1 MNSFSELVNTFT
13 IQEMG
18 VVGETRADLT
28 PYVPRLVVEWLR
40 LAPDSRWREL
50 EGTLAFVDIS
60 GFTAMS
66 ERLAQRGKAGAEQV
80 TEVMNATFARLLEVA
95 YAYGGGLLKFGGDA
109 LLLLFDG
116 EDHAARA
123 ARAAY
128 GMRRA
133 LAAIARSPTAAGP
146 VTLRMHAGL
155 HSDRFQFF
163 LVGDSHREL
172 VVTGPGATLTVEME
186 RTAEAGEIL
195 LSGAAAASLD
205 SGSIGEA
212 KGPGLLLAAE
222 PPAAE
227 RLEPLPDVT
236 GLELERCVPAAVRQ
250 ELLAGAV
257 EPEHRHA
264 AVAFLRFQGTDE
276 LIRASGTEAAAEALD
291 ELVRAVQAA
300 ADEHGVCF
308 LETDI
313 DRDGGRI
320 VLVAGAPQSSEEDE
334 ERILRTVRAVVESGT
349 RLPVAVGAN
358 RGRVFAG
365 EVGAPFRKTYTI
377 LGDTAALAARLMARA
392 EPGQILAPREV
403 VERSPTRFA
412 VRELEPFAVKGRS
425 EPVVAVEVGPVEG
438 IRSVEEAR
446 RLPLVGREREM
457 AVLAAALAP
466 VRAGFGTL
474 VELIGEAGIGK
485 SRVVEELRAAAGDM
499 TVVTTACDQ
508 YEVSTPYYAFRGL
521 LRDLLAV
528 SFNGKPSRNSERL
541 RERLET
547 AAPDLLPWIPLIAL
561 ALDVSVAPT
570 REVDELQPAFR
581 RARLKGVV
589 EMLLRVLI
597 PDPTL
602 LIFEDVHW
610 MDEASSDLLRHLG
623 ERVGQSPWLVCT
635 TRRPTG
641 DGFLAAQGV
650 PPVPAMTIRLEPL
663 APDAAR
669 ALVEAAAGVRLVDRD
684 VAAITERAGG
694 NPLFLEELV
703 AAARG
708 EEEHVAELPE
718 SVEAVVATRID
729 QLAPRDRVLLRWA
742 SVLGTSFTGEVITEA
757 LADDPSVA
765 PDSESWDRLVE
776 FVERDP
782 YVPGGYRFRHALIR
796 DAAYEGLSFRRRR
809 ELHSRAGETYERLNA
824 NRLDDVA
831 ELLSLHFFR
840 AEIHDKAWTY
850 SLRAGERAQEKFANV
865 EAAEF
870 YRRAIESARHLPEL
884 GPESVALAWEALG
897 DVSALAGLY
906 DDAAAAL
913 KSARRLVT
921 EGTPSEV
928 ALFHKEGMLR
938 EKMGKYSDALR
949 WLGRGLKA
957 VEELKNE
964 AQRTAYRIELT
975 LDYAGVRHRQGDF
988 RGTIEWG
995 RKAIEDAQAA
1005 DDLRGLARGYYLLH
1019 LAYTSLG
1026 SPERVAFRGL
1036 AIPIYEELG
1045 DLAGQAN
1052 ALNNLGIDAYY
1063 EGRWDD
1069 ALDAY
1074 RRSKEFME
1082 RIGDVVGA
1090 AMLGNNIGE
1099 IKSDQGHLEVART
1112 HFEETRSVTAAAGH
1126 KLLATVA
1133 RSNLARLAA
1142 REGRCDEALAE
1153 LEEALAGFREIKAA
1167 SFVVET
1173 QARIAEAHLLAGR
1186 EPDRVY
1192 DLAGE
1197 ALVGAGEAG
1206 GMAAVEAMLHRL
1218 RGYALHQA
1226 GDAAAAREPFEES
1239 LRIARQVGAEYET
1252 ALTLEALGQEAAAG
1266 ALFERLGVVSV
1277 PRVPL

>member
-1 MNSFSELVNTFT
+1 MYFFSKLVNTFT
-13 IQEMG
+13 IQQMG
-18 VVGETRADLT
+18 VVEETKADLT

-40 LAPDSRWREL
+40 RDPDSRWREVD
-50 EGTLAFVDIS
+50 GTLAFVDIS

-66 ERLAQRGKAGAEQV
+66 ERLAKRGKAGAEQV
-80 TEVMNATFARLLEVA
+80 TEVMNATFGRLLEVA

-116 EDHAARA
+116 DGHAPRA

-133 LAAIARSPTAAGP
+133 LAQIERAPTSVGA
-146 VTLRMHAGL
+146 VTLRMHVGL

-163 LVGDSHREL
+163 LVGDTHREL
-172 VVTGPGATLTVEME
+172 VVTGPGATRTVEME
-186 RTAEAGEIL
+186 GTAEAGEIL
-195 LSGAAAASLD
+195 LSAAAAAKLE
-205 SGSIGEA
+205 SGYVGAA
-212 KGPGLLLAAE
+212 KGSGFLLAAE
-222 PPAAE
+222 PSAAA
-227 RLEPLPDVT
+227 RLESLPDVA
-236 GLELERCVPAAVRQ
+236 GLELERCVPVAVRE
-250 ELLAGAV
+250 ELLTGAV
-257 EPEHRHA
+257 EPEHRQA
-264 AVAFLRFQGTDE
+264 AVAFLRFHGTDE
-276 LIRASGTEAAAEALD
+276 LIAASGAEAAADALE

-300 ADEHGVCF
+300 TDEHSVCF
-308 LETDI
+308 LESDI
-313 DRDGGRI
+313 DKDGGRI
-320 VLVAGAPQSSEEDE
+320 VLVAGAPQTSEEDE
-334 ERILRTVRAVVESGT
+334 ERILRTVRAVVESGG
-349 RLPVAVGAN
+349 RLRVAVGVN

-365 EVGAPFRKTYTI
+365 EVGAAFRKTYTI

-392 EPGQILAPREV
+392 DPGQILAPPEV

-412 VRELEPFAVKGRS
+412 VRKVEPFAVKGRS
-425 EPVVAVEVGPVEG
+425 TPVAALEVGPVEG
-438 IRSVEEAR
+438 VRPVQEAR
-446 RLPLVGREREM
+446 RLPLVGREREL

-485 SRVVEELRAAAGDM
+485 SRVVEELRAAAGM
-499 TVVTTACDQ
+499 TAVTTACDR
-508 YEVSTPYYAFRGL
+508 YEASTPYFSFRGL

-528 SFNGKPSRNSERL
+528 SFEDNPARNSERL
-541 RERLET
+541 RERLGAST
-547 AAPDLLPWIPLIAL
+547 PDLVPWIPLIAL

-581 RARLKGVV
+581 RARLKGVI
-589 EMLLRVLI
+589 ETLLRTLL
-597 PDPTL
+597 PNPTL
-602 LIFEDVHW
+602 LVFEDVHW

-623 ERVGQSPWLVCT
+623 ERVGQSPWLLCT

-641 DGFLAAQGV
+641 GGFLAAQGI

-663 APDAAR
+663 TPEAAR
-669 ALVEAAAGVRLVDRD
+669 ALVEAAAGVPLLDRD
-684 VAAITERAGG
+684 VVAITERAGG

-703 AAARG
+703 AATP
-708 EEEHVAELPE
+708 AEAEQVEVLPE
-718 SVEAVVATRID
+718 SVEAVVTTRID

-742 SVLGTSFTGEVITEA
+742 SVLGTSFSGEVVAEA
-757 LADDPSVA
+757 LDGDPSAA
-765 PDSESWDRLVE
+765 PDSESWDRLAD
-776 FVERDP
+776 FLERDP
-782 YVPGGYRFRHALIR
+782 YVPGGFRFRHALIR

-809 ELHSRAGETYERLNA
+809 ELHARAGETYERLNA
-824 NRLDDVA
+824 GRLDDVA
-831 ELLSLHFFR
+831 ELLSLHFFW
-840 AEIHDKAWTY
+840 AEIYDKAWKY

-870 YRRAIESARHLPEL
+870 YRRAIESARHVPEL
-884 GPESVALAWEALG
+884 GAEPVALAWESLG

-906 DDAAAAL
+906 DDAASAY
-913 KSARRLVT
+913 KRARRLVKEDT
-921 EGTPSEV
+921 LSEV
-928 ALFHKEGMLR
+928 ALFHKEARLR
-938 EKMGKYSDALR
+938 ENMGKYSEALR
-949 WLGRGLKA
+949 WLGRGLKT
-957 VEELKNE
+957 VEKLPNE
-964 AQRTAYRIELT
+964 RQRVASRIELT
-975 LDYAGVRHRQGDF
+975 LDYAGVRYRQGDF
-988 RGTIEWG
+988 TGAIEWG
-995 RKAIEDAQAA
+995 RRGVDDAQPALE
-1005 DDLRGLARGYYLLH
+1005 LRGLARGYYLLH

-1026 SPERVAFRGL
+1026 SPERLAFRGL

-1045 DLAGQAN
+1045 DLAGQAS
-1052 ALNNLGIDAYY
+1052 ALNNLGIDAYF
-1063 EGRWDD
+1063 EGRWDE

-1099 IKSDQGHLEVART
+1099 IKSDQGHFDVARSQ
-1112 HFEETRSVTAAAGH
+1112 FEESRSVTAAAGH

-1142 REGRCDEALAE
+1142 REGRWQEAVAE

-1186 EPDRVY
+1186 EPEGVY
-1192 DLAGE
+1192 DLASK
-1197 ALVGAGEAG
+1197 ALGGARDAG

-1218 RGYALHQA
+1218 RGYALLQA

-1239 LRIARQVGAEYET
+1239 LRTAREAAAEYEV
-1252 ALTLEALGQEAAAG
+1252 ALTLEALGEHDEAQKI
-1266 ALFERLGVVSV
+1266 FERLGVVSV
-1277 PRVPL
+1277 PRIPLP

>member
-1 MNSFSELVNTFT
+1 MDLAET
-13 IQEMG
+13 
-18 VVGETRADLT
+18 TRADLS

-40 LAPDSRWREL
+40 LAPDSRWREI
-50 EGTLAFVDIS
+50 EGSLAFVDIS

-123 ARAAY
+123 ARASF

-133 LAAIARSPTAAGP
+133 LAAIARTPTAAGP
-146 VTLRMHAGL
+146 VKLRMHVGL

-172 VVTGPGATLTVEME
+172 VVTGPGATLTVQME
-186 RTAEAGEIL
+186 ATAEAGEIL
-195 LSGAAAASLD
+195 LSAAAAAKVN
-205 SGSIGEA
+205 SGTVGEA
-212 KGPGLLLAAE
+212 KGDGRLLAGE

-227 RLEPLPDVT
+227 RIEQLQDLA
-236 GLELERCVPAAVRQ
+236 GLELERCVPAAVRE

-257 EPEHRHA
+257 EPEHRQA
-264 AVAFLRFQGTDE
+264 AVAFLRFEGTDE
-276 LIRASGTEAAAEALD
+276 LIRAFGSEEAAEALH
-291 ELVRAVQAA
+291 ELVCAVQAA
-300 ADEHGVCF
+300 AREHGVCF

-320 VLVAGAPQSSEEDE
+320 VLVAGAPQTSEEDE
-334 ERILRTVRAVVESGT
+334 ERMLRTVRAVVESGT
-349 RLPVAVGAN
+349 RLPVTVGVN

-392 EPGQILAPREV
+392 EPGQILAPRDM
-403 VERSPTRFA
+403 VERSRTEF
-412 VRELEPFAVKGRS
+412 VLEELEPFAVKGRT
-425 EPVVAVEVGPVEG
+425 EPVVAVDVGPVAG
-438 IRSVEEAR
+438 LRPIEEVR

-457 AVLAAALAP
+457 AVLGAALAP

-499 TVVTTACDQ
+499 TLVTTSCDQ
-508 YEVSTPYYAFRGL
+508 YEASTPYYAFRGL

-528 SFNGKPSRNSERL
+528 SFDGKPARNSERF
-541 RERLET
+541 RERLQT
-547 AAPDLLPWIPLIAL
+547 VAPDLLPWIPLIAL

-581 RARLKGVV
+581 PARLKGVV
-589 EMLLRVLI
+589 ETLLRSFL

-602 LIFEDVHW
+602 LVFEDVHW

-623 ERVGQSPWLVCT
+623 ERVAQSPWLMCT

-641 DGFLAAQGV
+641 GGFLAAEGV

-663 APDAAR
+663 AAEAAR
-669 ALVEAAAGVRLVDRD
+669 ELVAKATHVLLMDRE

-694 NPLFLEELV
+694 NPLFLQELV
-703 AAARG
+703 ATAGR
-708 EEEHVAELPE
+708 EEERPEELPE

-742 SVLGTSFTGEVITEA
+742 SVLGTGFSGNVIVEA

-765 PDSESWDRLVE
+765 PDSESWDRLAE

-782 YVPGGYRFRHALIR
+782 YVPGGFRFRHALIR

-809 ELHSRAGETYERLNA
+809 ELHARAGETYERLNA
-824 NRLDDVA
+824 DRLDEVA

-840 AEIHDKAWTY
+840 AEIYDKAWTY
-850 SLRAGERAQEKFANV
+850 SLRAGGRAQEKFANV
-865 EAAEF
+865 EAADF
-870 YRRAIESARHLPEL
+870 YRRAIDSARHLPEL
-884 GPESVALAWEALG
+884 GDEPVALAWESLG
-897 DVSALAGLY
+897 DVCALAGQY
-906 DDAAAAL
+906 EGAAEAF
-913 KSARRLVT
+913 KRARRLVT
-921 EGTPSEV
+921 RGASAEV
-928 ALFHKEGMLR
+928 ALVHKEARLR
-938 EKMGKYSDALR
+938 ENMGKYSDALR

-957 VEELKNE
+957 VEKLTNE
-964 AQRTAYRIELT
+964 TQRTASRIELT
-975 LDYAGVRHRQGDF
+975 LDYAAVRYRQGNFTDAV
-988 RGTIEWG
+988 EWG
-995 RKAIEDAQAA
+995 QKAVEEALAAQE
-1005 DDLRGLARGYYLLH
+1005 LRELARGYYLLH

-1026 SPERVAFRGL
+1026 SPERLAFRGL
-1036 AIPIYEELG
+1036 ALPIYEELG
-1045 DLAGQAN
+1045 DLAGQAS

-1063 EGRWDD
+1063 EGRWDE

-1099 IKSDQGHLEVART
+1099 IKSDQGHLDIART
-1112 HFEETRSVTAAAGH
+1112 HFDETLSVTEPVGH
-1126 KLLATVA
+1126 RLLATVA
-1133 RSNLARLAA
+1133 RSNLARVAA
-1142 REGRCDEALAE
+1142 REGRCEEAAAE
-1153 LEEALAGFREIKAA
+1153 LEQALEGFREIKAA

-1173 QARIAEAHLLAGR
+1173 QARIAEAHLLAAR
-1186 EPDRVY
+1186 EPDRAY
-1192 DLAGE
+1192 DLAAE
-1197 ALVGAGEAG
+1197 ALDGAREAG

-1218 RGYALHQA
+1218 RGYALLQA
-1226 GDAAAAREPFEES
+1226 GDEAAAREPFEES
-1239 LRIARQVGAEYET
+1239 LRIAEDAEADYEL
-1252 ALTLEALGQEAAAG
+1252 ALTLQALGREGEARP
-1266 ALFERLGVVSV
+1266 LLERLGVVSV
-1277 PRVPL
+1277 PRVPF